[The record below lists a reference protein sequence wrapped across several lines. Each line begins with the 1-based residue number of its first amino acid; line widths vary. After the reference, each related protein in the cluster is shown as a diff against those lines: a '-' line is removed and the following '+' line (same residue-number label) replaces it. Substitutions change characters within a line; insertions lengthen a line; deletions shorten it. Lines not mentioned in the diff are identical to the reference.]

1 MTVIP
6 ISTDRIHDWR
16 TFHDV
21 FAETLGFPDYYGRN
35 LDAWQDCMFGLRST
49 ASNMTKIVRE
59 PGTPAML
66 RLDDAESFRARCPD
80 QFQFI
85 LESCAELNRDEMDE
99 ADGGNGPFLALL
111 LC

>member
-1 MTVIP
+1 
-6 ISTDRIHDWR
+6 
-16 TFHDV
+16 
-21 FAETLGFPDYYGRN
+21 
-35 LDAWQDCMFGLRST
+35 
-49 ASNMTKIVRE
+49 
-59 PGTPAML
+59 ML